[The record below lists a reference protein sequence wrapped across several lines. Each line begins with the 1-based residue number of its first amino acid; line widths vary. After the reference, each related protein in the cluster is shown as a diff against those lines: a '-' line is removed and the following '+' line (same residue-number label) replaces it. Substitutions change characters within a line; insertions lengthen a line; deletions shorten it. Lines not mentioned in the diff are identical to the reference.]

1 MGKPLIFIIEDEPP
15 LAEMLSYNLEKAG
28 LAARVI
34 STGEEALHWIEVEV
48 PDLVIV
54 DWMLP
59 DLSGIQVCKTL
70 RARRETRGIPIIM
83 LTARGEENDRVL
95 GLESGADDYV
105 VKPYSPKEMIAR
117 VQAQLRRIGSFGYKS
132 LREYADI
139 VVDLSEHK
147 VTRAGKRI
155 HLSPTC
161 FRILEFLI
169 QRPGYVYSRERLL
182 NRVWGNDVYVEPR
195 TVDVHIRRLREA
207 LHIDQKPNLIRTVR
221 GAGYALDQND

>member
-28 LAARVI
+28 LAVRVI